1 MSIESELGRL
11 IRAKGEIEEAIEN
24 KGVNVPDDK
33 RLDWYDSYINMISG
47 SEGSISIEWGLLTGD
62 IHDQEDLMQL
72 IGEVAN
78 NIETI
83 SDGDIDNIFETDEEE
98 AL

>member
-47 SEGSISIEWGLLTGD
+47 SEGVISIEWGLLTGD